1 MFETADELTELQALL
16 DRSYASAGEHLLSIH
31 TPNWRVPADDLVELL
46 QGMCVLNLATVNSK
60 GEPYIGALDS
70 FLFHGRFFFG
80 SSPTSLRARHIARN
94 PAVSGAHT
102 RGEELSV
109 VVHGMAVPLDKTS
122 EIGKEYRA
130 YGAKTY
136 GEEAVKEFWD
146 SDTPYWSIE
155 PKRMFALRPIVEKP

>member
-1 MFETADELTELQALL
+1 MFESDAELADLQDLL

-31 TPNWRVPADDLVELL
+31 TPNWRVPAAELVELL
-46 QGMCVLNLATVNSK
+46 QGMCVLNLATVSSK
-60 GEPYIGALDS
+60 GEPYVGAVDA

-80 SSPTSLRARHIARN
+80 SSPDSLRARHIARN

-109 VVHGMAVPLDKTS
+109 VVHGRAVPLDKSS

-136 GEEAVKEFWD
+136 GEEAVEEFWE

-155 PKRMFALRPIVEKP
+155 PKRMFALRPTIEKP